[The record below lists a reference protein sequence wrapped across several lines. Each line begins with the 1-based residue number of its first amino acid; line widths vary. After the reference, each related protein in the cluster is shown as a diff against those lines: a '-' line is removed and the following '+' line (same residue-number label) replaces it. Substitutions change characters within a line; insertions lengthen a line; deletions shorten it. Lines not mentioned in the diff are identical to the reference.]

1 MHIDEILAQSPIIPV
16 IVIDDIQQA
25 VPLARALVEGG
36 LPVLEVTLRSS
47 VAMQAIRDI
56 SKSVTGAIVGV
67 GTVTRPE
74 QFREALEAG
83 ARFAVSPGLTD
94 TLLAASRQ
102 VDIPFLPGVFTPGE
116 AMHAHEQGFSALK
129 LFPAKQAGGI
139 GMLKAMSGPLPDLR
153 FCPTGG
159 IDVQNFIDFLSL
171 PNVICAGGS
180 WVSPASAVQN
190 HDWDRI
196 RQLAQDVHRAI
207 AQVENS

>member
-1 MHIDEILAQSPIIPV
+1 MNIDEILAQSPIVPV
-16 IVIDDIQQA
+16 IVIEHIEQA

-47 VAMQAIRDI
+47 IAMQAIREI
-56 SKSVTGAIVGV
+56 SRSVSGAIVGV
-67 GTVTRPE
+67 GTVTRTE
-74 QFREALEAG
+74 QFRQSLDAG

-94 TLLAASRQ
+94 SLLAASRQ
-102 VDIPFLPGVFTPGE
+102 VDIPWLPGVFSPSE
-116 AMHAHEQGFSALK
+116 AMHAHEQGFNALK

-139 GMLKAMSGPLPDLR
+139 GMLKAMNGPLPDLL

-159 IDVQNFIDFLSL
+159 IDAENFIDFLSL

-180 WVSPASAVQN
+180 WVCPASAIQN

-196 RQLAQDVHRAI
+196 RQLAQDVHRVI
-207 AQVENS
+207 EQVQ

>member
-1 MHIDEILAQSPIIPV
+1 MNIDEILAQSPIVPV
-16 IVIDDIQQA
+16 IVIEHIEQA

-47 VAMQAIRDI
+47 IAMQAIREI
-56 SKSVTGAIVGV
+56 SRSVSGAIVGV

-74 QFREALEAG
+74 QFRESLDAG

-94 TLLAASRQ
+94 SLLAASRQ
-102 VDIPFLPGVFTPGE
+102 VDIPWLPGVFSPSE
-116 AMHAHEQGFSALK
+116 AMHAHEQGFNALK

-139 GMLKAMSGPLPDLR
+139 GMLKAMNGPLPDLR

-159 IDVQNFIDFLSL
+159 IDADNFIDFLSL

-180 WVSPASAVQN
+180 WVCPASAIQN

-207 AQVENS
+207 DQVQ

>member
-1 MHIDEILAQSPIIPV
+1 
-16 IVIDDIQQA
+16 
-25 VPLARALVEGG
+25 
-36 LPVLEVTLRSS
+36 
-47 VAMQAIRDI
+47 
-56 SKSVTGAIVGV
+56 
-67 GTVTRPE
+67 
-74 QFREALEAG
+74 
-83 ARFAVSPGLTD
+83 
-94 TLLAASRQ
+94 
-102 VDIPFLPGVFTPGE
+102 
-116 AMHAHEQGFSALK
+116 MHAHEQGFSALK

-180 WVSPASAVQN
+180 WVCPASAVQN

>member
-1 MHIDEILAQSPIIPV
+1 MNIDEILAQSPIVPV
-16 IVIDDIQQA
+16 IVIEHIEQA

-47 VAMQAIRDI
+47 VAMQAIREI
-56 SKSVTGAIVGV
+56 SRSVSGAIVGV
-67 GTVTRPE
+67 GTVTRPA
-74 QFREALEAG
+74 QFREALDAG

-94 TLLAASRQ
+94 SLLAASRQ
-102 VDIPFLPGVFTPGE
+102 VDIPWLPGVFSPSE
-116 AMHAHEQGFSALK
+116 AMYAHDQGFNALK

-139 GMLKAMSGPLPDLR
+139 GMLKAMNGPLPDLL

-159 IDVQNFIDFLSL
+159 IDADNFIDFLSL

-180 WVSPASAVQN
+180 WVCPASAIQN

-207 AQVENS
+207 DQVQ